1 MLIYQVRQ
9 ILRACLPEAYSDASI
24 KMIKKEYAMF
34 VRQVTAH
41 YKPGKFDLL
50 NKRLENDII
59 PLLKKQT
66 GFRDELSF
74 CDKEEDEAVAMSFWD
89 TRKDAEKYERDIYPQ
104 VSSKLEDVIEGKP
117 MVRSFEVNNST
128 WYDIHA

>member
-1 MLIYQVRQ
+1 
-9 ILRACLPEAYSDASI
+9 
-24 KMIKKEYAMF
+24 MF

-41 YKPGKFDLL
+41 FKPDKLDLF
-50 NKRLENDII
+50 NQRLENDVV

-74 CDKEEDEAVAMSFWD
+74 FDIDNDEAIAMSFWD
-89 TRKDAEKYERDIYPQ
+89 TRKDAEKYDRDTYPL
-104 VSSKLEDVIEGKP
+104 VLEKMNEAIEGTP
-117 MVRSFEVNNST
+117 EIRTFEVNNST

>member
-1 MLIYQVRQ
+1 VRQ
-9 ILRACLPEAYSDASI
+9 ILRACLPEGYSDASI

-59 PLLKKQT
+59 PLLKKQA

-74 CDKEEDEAVAMSFWD
+74 YDKEEDEAVAMSFWD
-89 TRKDAEKYERDIYPQ
+89 TRQDAEKYERDIYPE
-104 VSSKLEDVIEGKP
+104 VSRKLEDAIEGEP